1 VLPVQ
6 ISRPEAE
13 LLLCCARTARTS
25 ETDAQIDAL
34 VREGIDWGYVLRTAR
49 RHGVAPL
56 LYRHLEAACPQAVP
70 EDVFGT
76 LRDHFRANGVR
87 NLSLTG
93 ELLRLLEAF
102 EARGIPAVPYKGPA
116 LAISAYS
123 NLALR
128 EFIDLD
134 ILVHRQDVARAK
146 EVLASMGYRARYRL
160 SRAQEEA
167 FLRSK
172 YEHPFTRDDG
182 KVVVE
187 LHWELAE
194 RHFLSFDNER
204 LWERLEPISLA
215 GKDIPTFSPE
225 DTLLILCVHGA
236 QHAWE
241 RLGWVCDVAELIH
254 ARQEEMGWENIMAQA
269 SALGG
274 ERMLLLGLYL
284 ASDLLGVAL
293 PERVAQRVQADST
306 AKALAEWTSEQHFRE
321 TSTRPAELLEGYKG
335 APAFHTL
342 HLRVKESLRE
352 KIRYVIRKATILTG
366 EDWSLRRLPRV
377 LFPLYY
383 VLRLVRLT
391 KKYGPRLSKRIL

>member
-1 VLPVQ
+1 MR

-13 LLLCCARTARTS
+13 LLLCCTRTVGTP
-25 ETDAQIDAL
+25 ETDARLGAL
-34 VREGIDWGYVLRTAR
+34 IREGIDWEYLLRTAR

-56 LYRHLEAACPQAVP
+56 LYRRLESACPEAVP
-70 EDVFGT
+70 EDVIGS
-76 LRDHFRANGVR
+76 LRDHFRANSAR
-87 NLSLTG
+87 NLLLTG

-102 EARGIPAVPYKGPA
+102 GARGIPTVPYKGPV
-116 LAISAYS
+116 LAASAYG

-134 ILVHRQDVARAK
+134 ILVHREDVAKAR
-146 EVLASMGYRARYRL
+146 EVLVSMGYRARYRL
-160 SRAQEEA
+160 TRAQEEA

-172 YEHPFTRDDG
+172 YEHPFTREDG

-187 LHWELAE
+187 IHWELAE
-194 RHFLSFDNER
+194 RHFLSFNNER
-204 LWERLEPISLA
+204 LWGALEPVALG
-215 GKDIPTFSPE
+215 GKDVPTFSPE

-241 RLGWVCDVAELIH
+241 RLGWICDVAELIRV
-254 ARQEEMGWENIMAQA
+254 RQEDMRWDEVMAQA

-274 ERMLLLGLYL
+274 ERMLFLGLCL
-284 ASDLLGVAL
+284 ASDLLGVTA
-293 PERVAQRVQADST
+293 PERVAQRVWADPT
-306 AKALAEWTSEQHFRE
+306 VKVLAERTREQLFWE
-321 TSTRPAELLEGYKG
+321 TARPAGLLEGYEG

-342 HLRVKESLRE
+342 HLRVKGSVGE
-352 KIRYVIRKATILTG
+352 KISYFVRKATILTG
-366 EDWSLRRLPRV
+366 EDWSVRALPRV

-391 KKYGPRLSKRIL
+391 KKYGPRILKRIL